1 MVLGFVKGVGGEE
14 ENFSQA
20 VDPSEEGVPRGTK
33 ESVRERKG
41 CINERGKAGVERE
54 REEKSLVREERER
67 KGDNK

>member
-20 VDPSEEGVPRGTK
+20 VDPSEEGVPRGTE

-54 REEKSLVREERER
+54 RGKVTGERRERE
-67 KGDNK
+67 KGG